1 MGNVMADIK
10 DFKRNQF
17 LVEKEEKTSKKE
29 KGSLNSQIARHRIL
43 TFYKVCAVLGIV
55 AAIAIY
61 AYFEWK
67 NTVYTDYVVQQEYD
81 WSKSAEAH
89 SMNLNGTLF
98 SYSKDGM
105 SCTDNHGKVIW
116 NQTYEMQN
124 PMVRTCQNVVAVGD
138 YNGRTIYVS
147 SSEEIMGSIDTTMPI
162 RDFCVAANGVVAV
175 VLDDSTVTAISL
187 YSVSGEELVGFR
199 TTMSKSGYPI
209 ALDISDDGRQVA
221 VSYLKAEDG
230 EISTS
235 IGFYN
240 FSSVGQNYTDNLVG
254 GYGYADAVV
263 PMVEFMNGE
272 SSFAVADNR
281 LMFYQGRQKPE
292 NIANIMINNE
302 IQSVYYNEK
311 YVGLVFRN
319 MTGETAYSLDI
330 YDAFGNKEQTIHFN
344 QEYNEIMFREEGII
358 IYNDEECVIYDWE
371 GRIKYEGLFKERI
384 ECILPLGNIARY
396 ILVTSDSIQ
405 MIKLCNS
412 STVQK

>member
-1 MGNVMADIK
+1 MADIK

-17 LVEKEEKTSKKE
+17 LVEKEEKAPAKE
-29 KGSLNSQIARHRIL
+29 KGSLNSRIARHRIL
-43 TFYKVCAVLGIV
+43 TFYKICVVLGIV
-55 AAIAIY
+55 AVIAIY
-61 AYFEWK
+61 AYYDWK
-67 NTVYTDYVVQQEYD
+67 NTVYTDYEVQQQYD
-81 WSKSAEAH
+81 WTKSSEAH
-89 SMNLNGTLF
+89 SMNLDGTLF

-105 SCTDNHGKVIW
+105 SCTDNRGKVIW

-147 SSEEIMGSIDTTMPI
+147 NSEEIMGSIDTTMPI
-162 RDFCVAANGVVAV
+162 RDFCVAQNGVVAA
-175 VLDDSTVTAISL
+175 VLDDSNVTGIYL
-187 YSVSGEELVGFR
+187 YNVAGEQLAYFK

-209 ALDISDDGRQVA
+209 AIDISDDGKQVA
-221 VSYLKAEDG
+221 VSYLKAENG

-235 IGFYN
+235 VGFYN

-254 GYGYADAVV
+254 GYGYADAIV
-263 PMVEFMNGE
+263 PVIKFMNSE

-311 YVGLVFRN
+311 HVGLVFYN
-319 MTGETAYSLDI
+319 MTGETTYSMDI
-330 YDAFGNKEQTIHFN
+330 YDALGNKEQTIAFS
-344 QEYNEIMFREEGII
+344 QEYKEIMFQEEAII
-358 IYNDEECVIYDWE
+358 IYNDDECLIYDWE
-371 GRIKYEGLFKERI
+371 GKKKYEGIFKERI

-405 MIKLCNS
+405 MIQL
-412 STVQK
+412 Q

>member
-1 MGNVMADIK
+1 MADIK

-17 LVEKEEKTSKKE
+17 LVEKEEKTPIKE
-29 KGSLNSQIARHRIL
+29 KGTLNGRIARHRIL
-43 TFYKVCAVLGIV
+43 TFYKICAVLGIV

-61 AYFEWK
+61 AYYDWK
-67 NTVYTDYVVQQEYD
+67 NIVYVDYEVQQQYD
-81 WSKSAEAH
+81 WSKSSEAH

-124 PMVRTCQNVVAVGD
+124 PIVRTCQNVVAVGD

-147 SSEEIMGSIDTTMPI
+147 NSEEIMGSIDTTMPI

-209 ALDISDDGRQVA
+209 ALDISDDGGQVA
-221 VSYLKAEDG
+221 VSYLKAEG
-230 EISTS
+230 GAISTN

-240 FSSVGQNYTDNLVG
+240 FLAVGQNYTDNMVG
-254 GYGYADAVV
+254 GYGYANAIV

-292 NIANIMINNE
+292 NIANIMIDNE

-311 YVGLVFRN
+311 HVGLVFRN
-319 MTGETAYSLDI
+319 MTGETTYSLDI
-330 YDAFGNKEQTIHFN
+330 YDALGNKEQTIHFN
-344 QEYNEIMFREEGII
+344 QEYNDIMFREEAII
-358 IYNDEECVIYDWE
+358 IYNDEECAIYDWE
-371 GRIKYEGLFKERI
+371 GREKYQGIFKERV

-405 MIKLCNS
+405 MIKL
-412 STVQK
+412 Q

>member
-1 MGNVMADIK
+1 MADIK

-17 LVEKEEKTSKKE
+17 LVKKEEKEPIKE
-29 KGSLNSQIARHRIL
+29 GGSLNSRIARHRII
-43 TFYKVCAVLGIV
+43 TFYKICAVLGV
-55 AAIAIY
+55 VTAIALY
-61 AYFEWK
+61 AYYDWK
-67 NTVYTDYVVQQEYD
+67 NTVYTDYVVQQEYE
-81 WSKSAEAH
+81 WKRSAEAH
-89 SMNLNGTLF
+89 SLDLDGTLF
-98 SYSKDGM
+98 TYSKDGM

-175 VLDDSTVTAISL
+175 VLDDSKVTAISL

-209 ALDISDDGRQVA
+209 ALDISDDGGQVA
-221 VSYLKAEDG
+221 VSYLKTEGG

-235 IGFYN
+235 VGFYN
-240 FSSVGQNYTDNLVG
+240 FLSVGQNYTDNLVG

-263 PMVEFMNGE
+263 PIVEFMNHE
-272 SSFAVADNR
+272 SAFAVADNR
-281 LMFYQGRQKPE
+281 LMLYQGRQKPE
-292 NIANIMINNE
+292 NIANIMINNQ

-319 MTGETAYSLDI
+319 MTGESTYSLDI
-330 YDAFGNKEQTIHFN
+330 YDAYGNKEQTIHFN
-344 QEYNEIMFREEGII
+344 QEYSEILFREEAII
-358 IYNDEECVIYDWE
+358 IYNQDECVIYDWE
-371 GRIKYEGLFKERI
+371 GRVKYEGIFKERI
-384 ECILPLGNIARY
+384 ECILPLGNIERY
-396 ILVTSDSIQ
+396 ILVTNDSIQ
-405 MIKLCNS
+405 MIKL
-412 STVQK
+412 Q